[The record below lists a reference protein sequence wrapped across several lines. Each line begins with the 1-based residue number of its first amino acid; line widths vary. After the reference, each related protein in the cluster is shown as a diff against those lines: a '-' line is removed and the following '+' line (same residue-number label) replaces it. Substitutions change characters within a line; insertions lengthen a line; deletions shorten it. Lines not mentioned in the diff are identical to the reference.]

1 MIFIIFNYFDIL
13 IGLFGLVILQGVKK
27 LFIEE
32 DFICM
37 FYENGIVLDFGY

>member
-13 IGLFGLVILQGVKK
+13 IGLYGLVILQGLKK

-32 DFICM
+32 DFM
-37 FYENGIVLDFGY
+37 FYENRILLDFWY